1 MLTRPSKELGTY
13 SRCCLYI
20 AEQNNYSCF
29 LIKSKAREEEY
40 KQLARG
46 SALSRALLTVHF
58 EHLGVESASYIRL
71 YGSLRSPSHLYPPPS
86 SIARSG
92 TRKST
97 EPGNCLINPLLTGG
111 NKALHFALNQSF
123 LASQVAQWWRI
134 RLPMQETWVRSLNQ
148 KDPLEEEMA
157 SHSSI
162 PAWRIPWTEN
172 PGGLQSMGSKRVGHN
187 LETKQQQN
195 LLRLPHLSPPMETT
209 VRTLPPHRVLT
220 PLCLLAELVL
230 PWSMVGSPF
239 LGSENVTL
247 LFSLPAFLTPN
258 MCCCFPSPTTSSPI
272 LQTPNECPQAP
283 IILPSL
289 TYRKAFSG
297 LWRFQ
302 GFLSYLG
309 WRPNIETNDA
319 LLTSITQE
327 MTRVSETLSE
337 TGDKD
342 QIHISYCIINIL

>member
-29 LIKSKAREEEY
+29 VIKSKAREEEY

-71 YGSLRSPSHLYPPPS
+71 YGSLWSPPHLYPPPS
-86 SIARSG
+86 SVARSG

-97 EPGNCLINPLLTGG
+97 EPGNCLIKPLLTGG

-134 RLPMQETWVRSLNQ
+134 RLPMQETWVQSLNQ

-162 PAWRIPWTEN
+162 LDWKTPWTEEC
-172 PGGLQSMGSKRVGHN
+172 GGL
-187 LETKQQQN
+187 
-195 LLRLPHLSPPMETT
+195 
-209 VRTLPPHRVLT
+209 
-220 PLCLLAELVL
+220 
-230 PWSMVGSPF
+230 
-239 LGSENVTL
+239 
-247 LFSLPAFLTPN
+247 
-258 MCCCFPSPTTSSPI
+258 
-272 LQTPNECPQAP
+272 
-283 IILPSL
+283 
-289 TYRKAFSG
+289 
-297 LWRFQ
+297 
-302 GFLSYLG
+302 
-309 WRPNIETNDA
+309 
-319 LLTSITQE
+319 
-327 MTRVSETLSE
+327 
-337 TGDKD
+337 
-342 QIHISYCIINIL
+342 